1 MIYTLQHYRVD
12 LTLDVLKET
21 DLRTGFTQHFQS
33 VASRT
38 NLDQMTLRKRLLL
51 CLYGFG
57 TNIGIKG
64 VSRGDHGEEYEDLL
78 YVQKRFIQKE
88 SLENA
93 IAQVNNATL
102 AIPQPYIWGD
112 GSMSCASDSRRFAA
126 QGENLK
132 TSWHARYRQR
142 GVMVYWHVERK
153 SLAIFSQVL
162 SPSSSEAAA
171 MIQGIIRHI
180 TEMKVDRN
188 YVDTHGQS
196 EVAFALCHLLGF
208 YLMPRLKGIHR
219 QKLYRSGTRQLE
231 AYPNLQSII
240 SRPIKWPLVHKQYD
254 DMIRYAS
261 SLLFGTAD
269 AESILQRFTRSN
281 LQHPTYQAFVE
292 LGRAVKT
299 IFLCQYLRM
308 IDLRREIQE
317 GLNVI
322 ENWNSANR
330 FIFYGNV
337 GELISASLLDQQT
350 SALSLHLLQ
359 NSLVYVNTLMLQHV
373 LNQPGWYDRI
383 PDDDWRGLTPLFY
396 RHVNP
401 YGTFQL
407 NMDLRLPRLVA

>member
-1 MIYTLQHYRVD
+1 
-12 LTLDVLKET
+12 
-21 DLRTGFTQHFQS
+21 
-33 VASRT
+33 
-38 NLDQMTLRKRLLL
+38 
-51 CLYGFG
+51 
-57 TNIGIKG
+57 
-64 VSRGDHGEEYEDLL
+64 
-78 YVQKRFIQKE
+78 
-88 SLENA
+88 
-93 IAQVNNATL
+93 
-102 AIPQPYIWGD
+102 
-112 GSMSCASDSRRFAA
+112 
-126 QGENLK
+126 
-132 TSWHARYRQR
+132 
-142 GVMVYWHVERK
+142 
-153 SLAIFSQVL
+153 
-162 SPSSSEAAA
+162 
-171 MIQGIIRHI
+171 
-180 TEMKVDRN
+180 
-188 YVDTHGQS
+188 
-196 EVAFALCHLLGF
+196 
-208 YLMPRLKGIHR
+208 MPRLKGIHR

-240 SRPIKWPLVHKQYD
+240 SRPIKWPLVHKQYN

-373 LNQPGWYDRI
+373 LNQPGWYDRMT
-383 PDDDWRGLTPLFY
+383 DDDWRGLTPLFY